1 MVKDKRFVP
10 VEYHEPVEEDT
21 DFEMELDDEDK
32 LPRRKGQGLYI
43 AS

>member
-1 MVKDKRFVP
+1 MAKDKRFLP

-21 DFEMELDDEDK
+21 DFELDMDEDEANIPK
-32 LPRRKGQGLYI
+32 KRNLYM